1 MNSNFKFQQKK
12 INLPVFTRRLNTARA
27 RKSALV
33 ATHAYL
39 PWSSGSNAR
48 MVMLCSVM
56 FNLSLGR
63 FPVQIGSHVI
73 TGSGSPVAEQL
84 TVTFVYKNEKVKRV
98 FSKISCGEGAG
109 GVFEEG
115 SSIQVFP

>member
-1 MNSNFKFQQKK
+1 
-12 INLPVFTRRLNTARA
+12 
-27 RKSALV
+27 
-33 ATHAYL
+33 
-39 PWSSGSNAR
+39 

-63 FPVQIGSHVI
+63 FPVQTGSHVI

-84 TVTFVYKNEKVKRV
+84 TVTFVYKNEMVKSV
-98 FSKISCGEGAG
+98 FSRISCGEGAR

-115 SSIQVFP
+115 SLIQVLPRQLFTFFFS